1 MLKNWKLWAAL
12 LVVFGLGQLNPL
24 GRAYLVLAEWKLPEI
39 KQESLAQS
47 PSPFE
52 AITPDKW
59 VGESANVFAVEDINP
74 IAPVHL
80 LIIPKLRISN
90 ILEASPEL
98 VAEMSA
104 LALKMARERGIDES
118 GFRLVINT
126 NPHGGQTVYHM
137 HMHLI
142 GGRQMGWL
150 G

>member
-1 MLKNWKLWAAL
+1 MLALAA
-12 LVVFGLGQLNPL
+12 VFALGQLDPL
-24 GRAYLVLAEWKLPEI
+24 GRAFLVLAEWKLPDI
-39 KQESLAQS
+39 KQESLAKT
-47 PSPFE
+47 SPFE
-52 AITPDKW
+52 GIEKEKR
-59 VGESANVFAVEDINP
+59 VGESENVFAVEDISP

-80 LIIPKLRISN
+80 LIIPKVRLTN

-104 LALKMARERGIDES
+104 LALKLAKERGIDES

-126 NPHGGQTVYHM
+126 NPQGGQTVYHL

>member
-1 MLKNWKLWAAL
+1 MLKRWKLVLALAA
-12 LVVFGLGQLNPL
+12 VFALGQLDPL
-24 GRAYLVLAEWKLPEI
+24 GRVFLVLAEWKLPDI
-39 KQESLAQS
+39 KQESLAKT
-47 PSPFE
+47 SPFE
-52 AITPDKW
+52 GIEKDKW
-59 VGESANVFAVEDINP
+59 VGESENVFAVEDISP

-80 LIIPKLRISN
+80 LIIPKVRLTN

-104 LALKMARERGIDES
+104 LALKLAKERGIDES

-126 NPHGGQTVYHM
+126 NPQGGQTVYHL

>member
-1 MLKNWKLWAAL
+1 MLALAA
-12 LVVFGLGQLNPL
+12 VFALGQLDPL
-24 GRAYLVLAEWKLPEI
+24 GRVFLVLAEWKLPDI
-39 KQESLAQS
+39 KQESLAKT
-47 PSPFE
+47 SPFE
-52 AITPDKW
+52 GIEKEKR
-59 VGESANVFAVEDINP
+59 VGESENVFAVEDISP

-80 LIIPKLRISN
+80 LIIPKVRLTN

-104 LALKMARERGIDES
+104 LALKLAKERGIDES

-126 NPHGGQTVYHM
+126 NPQGGQTVYHL

>member
-1 MLKNWKLWAAL
+1 MLKRWKLMLALAA
-12 LVVFGLGQLNPL
+12 VFALGQLDPL
-24 GRAYLVLAEWKLPEI
+24 GRAFLVLAEWKLPDI
-39 KQESLAQS
+39 KQESLAKT
-47 PSPFE
+47 SPFE
-52 AITPDKW
+52 GIEKEKR
-59 VGESANVFAVEDINP
+59 VGESENVFAVEDISP

-80 LIIPKLRISN
+80 LIIPKVRLTN

-104 LALKMARERGIDES
+104 LALKLAKERGIDES

-126 NPHGGQTVYHM
+126 NPQGGQTVYHL

>member
-1 MLKNWKLWAAL
+1 MKNWKLWAAL
-12 LVVFGLGQLNPL
+12 LVVFTIGQLDPL
-24 GRAYLVLAEWKLPEI
+24 GRAFLVLAEWKLPDI
-39 KQESLAQS
+39 KQESLS
-47 PSPFE
+47 NKSPFE
-52 AITPDKW
+52 EIAKDMWI
-59 VGESANVFAVEDINP
+59 GESENVFAVEDIKP

-80 LIIPKLRISN
+80 LIIPKVRISN

-104 LALKMARERGIDES
+104 LALKLAKERGIDES

-126 NPHGGQTVYHM
+126 NPQGGQTVYHL